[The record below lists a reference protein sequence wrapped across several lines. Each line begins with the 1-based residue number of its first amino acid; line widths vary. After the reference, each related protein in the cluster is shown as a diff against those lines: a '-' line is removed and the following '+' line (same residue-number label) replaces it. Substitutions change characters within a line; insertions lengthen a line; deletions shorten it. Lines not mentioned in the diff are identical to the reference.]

1 MVEDGRPFCP
11 QCRSPQIHVALPE
24 SGVAATQQ
32 SPPQQ
37 NSPQEFAP
45 EILQTPQSAGPVAS
59 TGTLDRGIAT
69 RAAIKAGV
77 LGFFLGMLL
86 PFIAIVLAG
95 GLAVFFYR
103 RESGFVLS
111 AALASRIGG
120 AAGVVAV
127 AIQSLFFT
135 VYIFIFH
142 RQQDYIDSVTRFV
155 HSVGG
160 DASAS
165 DIQAS
170 IRSLFT
176 PAGLIVT
183 LFFVM
188 IFAVLLS
195 SVGGALASL
204 FLHPRKPRT

>member
-1 MVEDGRPFCP
+1 
-11 QCRSPQIHVALPE
+11 VAVPE
-24 SGVAATQQ
+24 SAVAATQQ

-37 NSPQEFAP
+37 NSPQQNSAP
-45 EILQTPQSAGPVAS
+45 ESSSESLQTPQSARPVA
-59 TGTLDRGIAT
+59 TIGILDRGIAT

-127 AIQSLFFT
+127 AIQSVLFT

-170 IRSLFT
+170 IRTLFT

-195 SVGGALASL
+195 SAGGALTSL
-204 FLHPRKPRT
+204 VLRPRKPRA

>member
-1 MVEDGRPFCP
+1 
-11 QCRSPQIHVALPE
+11 
-24 SGVAATQQ
+24 VAATQQ
-32 SPPQQ
+32 SSPQQ
-37 NSPQEFAP
+37 TSPQEFSP
-45 EILQTPQSAGPVAS
+45 EILQTAQSARPVAN
-59 TGTLDRGIAT
+59 TGALDRGIAT

-86 PFIAIVLAG
+86 PFIAIVVAG

-111 AALASRIGG
+111 APLASRIGG

-127 AIQSLFFT
+127 AIQSVLFT

-183 LFFVM
+183 LLFVM

-204 FLHPRKPRT
+204 LLRPRKPRA

>member
-11 QCRSPQIHVALPE
+11 QCRAPQIHVALPE
-24 SGVAATQQ
+24 SGFAAIEQ
-32 SPPQQ
+32 SSSQQ
-37 NSPQEFAP
+37 NSPQEFSP
-45 EILQTPQSAGPVAS
+45 EILEPSQTRPVA
-59 TGTLDRGIAT
+59 TIGTFDRGIAT

-127 AIQSLFFT
+127 AIQSVLFT

-195 SVGGALASL
+195 SAGGALASL
-204 FLHPRKPRT
+204 FLRPRKPRA

>member
-1 MVEDGRPFCP
+1 MAV
-11 QCRSPQIHVALPE
+11 PE
-24 SGVAATQQ
+24 SAVAATQP
-32 SPPQQ
+32 SSPQQ
-37 NSPQEFAP
+37 FSS
-45 EILQTPQSAGPVAS
+45 EILPPPQSARPVAT

-86 PFIAIVLAG
+86 PFIAIMLAG

-127 AIQSLFFT
+127 AIQSVLFT

-183 LFFVM
+183 LLFVM

-195 SVGGALASL
+195 SAGGALASL
-204 FLHPRKPRT
+204 FLRPRKPGA

>member
-1 MVEDGRPFCP
+1 
-11 QCRSPQIHVALPE
+11 
-24 SGVAATQQ
+24 VAATEQ

-37 NSPQEFAP
+37 NSPP
-45 EILQTPQSAGPVAS
+45 ESSPESLQTPQSARPVA
-59 TGTLDRGIAT
+59 TIGILDRGIAT

-127 AIQSLFFT
+127 AIQSVLFT

-170 IRSLFT
+170 IRTLFT

-195 SVGGALASL
+195 SAGGALTSL
-204 FLHPRKPRT
+204 VLRPRKPRA

>member
-1 MVEDGRPFCP
+1 MK
-11 QCRSPQIHVALPE
+11 
-24 SGVAATQQ
+24 
-32 SPPQQ
+32 
-37 NSPQEFAP
+37 
-45 EILQTPQSAGPVAS
+45 VAS
-59 TGTLDRGIAT
+59 SSLPLWHL
-69 RAAIKAGV
+69 V
-77 LGFFLGMLL
+77 L
-86 PFIAIVLAG
+86 
-95 GLAVFFYR
+95 
-103 RESGFVLS
+103 EE
-111 AALASRIGG
+111 

-127 AIQSLFFT
+127 AIQSVLFT

-183 LFFVM
+183 LLFVM

-195 SVGGALASL
+195 SAGGALTSL
-204 FLHPRKPRT
+204 FLRPRKPGA